1 MQRISFVSQKI
12 VTKTLENY
20 DLSDAEI
27 FFKWNDIVGS
37 QFSEYIFPKKISN
50 VRDKKILYV
59 NVIRYKILE
68 AQYSK
73 NIILEK
79 INTFFGKNIFSE
91 IKFFKIN

>member
-27 FFKWNDIVGS
+27 FLKWNDIVGT
-37 QFSEYIFPKKISN
+37 QFSEYISPKRISN
-50 VRDKKILYV
+50 ICGKKVLYV
-59 NVIRYKILE
+59 NVIKYKILE

-73 NIILEK
+73 NILLER
-79 INTFFGKNIFSE
+79 INTFFGQNVFSE
-91 IKFFKIN
+91 IKFFKIR